1 MSYNAQMYSSAGQ
14 QPTIWGNNAGIP
26 EDISLQAIE
35 NPKAPDVKG
44 DPMTQVLKTGASM
57 VADYY
62 APGSGQLVSAALSNV
77 GGGGPGQ
84 FVAGQTPLGDNS
96 KKADTNTPFMTR
108 LDSSLSGIGEG
119 IGNMFAQDN
128 NQQNNSQQNGTV
140 WSFDTNKIANSVGNW
155 FN

>member
-14 QPTIWGNNAGIP
+14 QPTVWGNNAGIP

-84 FVAGQTPLGDNS
+84 FVAGQTKMGDGNQQQGEQQSGQQPNAPLMKHVDDGV
-96 KKADTNTPFMTR
+96 KK
-108 LDSSLSGIGEG
+108 LGGILSGFFNDDEPKPIGPLAL
-119 IGNMFAQDN
+119 NN
-128 NQQNNSQQNGTV
+128 NQGGFYAS
-140 WSFDTNKIANSVGNW
+140 
-155 FN
+155 

>member
-26 EDISLQAIE
+26 EDIALQAIE
-35 NPKAPDVKG
+35 NPKAPDVTG
-44 DPMTQVLKTGASM
+44 DPLTQVLKTGASM

-84 FVAGQTPLGDNS
+84 FVAGQTKMGDGNQKQGEQQGGQQGATPLMAHVDKGIQ
-96 KKADTNTPFMTR
+96 K
-108 LDSSLSGIGEG
+108 LGGVLSGFFDDDEPKTPGPLAL
-119 IGNMFAQDN
+119 NN
-128 NQQNNSQQNGTV
+128 NQGGFYAS
-140 WSFDTNKIANSVGNW
+140 
-155 FN
+155 

>member
-1 MSYNAQMYSSAGQ
+1 MSCNAQMYSSAGQ

-77 GGGGPGQ
+77 GGGGAAP
-84 FVAGQTPLGDNS
+84 FVAGQTQMGNGNQQQDGQRSGQQPKAPLMKHFDDGINKLGSVFSSFFDDDNP
-96 KKADTNTPFMTR
+96 KPTAP
-108 LDSSLSGIGEG
+108 L
-119 IGNMFAQDN
+119 AQNN
-128 NQQNNSQQNGTV
+128 NQGGYY
-140 WSFDTNKIANSVGNW
+140 AN
-155 FN
+155 